1 MLVSGSVNFNKDKGK
16 DNAVGTTLQVH
27 RQCRPAL
34 HQPPD
39 GEVRILFCGG
49 VLAWQVQGPGFG
61 PIQRGGKKG
70 AGRERKVE
78 DEAVDGQ

>member
-39 GEVRILFCGG
+39 GEVGFYSVVEYL
-49 VLAWQVQGPGFG
+49 PGKYKALG
-61 PIQRGGKKG
+61 LVPSRRGGKKG